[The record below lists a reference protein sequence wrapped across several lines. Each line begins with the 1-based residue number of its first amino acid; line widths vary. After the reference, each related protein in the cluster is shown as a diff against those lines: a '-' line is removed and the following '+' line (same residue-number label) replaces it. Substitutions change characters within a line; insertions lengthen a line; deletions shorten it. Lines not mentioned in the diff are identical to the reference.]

1 VETPTMK
8 IKLHNPKRETEIPG
22 GLRADELCRRLG
34 LNRESVLIIRGDE
47 LVTGDAVLDEGDTVE
62 IRPVMSGG

>member
-1 VETPTMK
+1 MK
-8 IKLHNPKRETEIPG
+8 IKLHNPKRETEITG
-22 GLRADELCRRLG
+22 RLRADELCRRLG

-47 LVTGDAVLDEGDTVE
+47 LVTGDVVLDEGDTVE